1 MEKNLEKML
10 KSKSKMKNRNSD
22 LLSDTRALLR
32 KILEIFGIEEEK
44 RNKMITDA
52 ESVMV
57 LTAIESVL
65 AEMDDET
72 RERLKEEVQKK
83 PAEERLDFLQQ
94 YLVENQKD
102 PNTLQKHITAA
113 YQDVLVDFVE
123 TLGRVVSKEK
133 REQVGLLLRAELERL
148 GKTAE

>member
-1 MEKNLEKML
+1 
-10 KSKSKMKNRNSD
+10 MKNRNSD

-102 PNTLQKHITAA
+102 PNTLQKHISAA